1 MTTITIE
8 ENINIK
14 KYKFKN
20 ILDLNNYL
28 DNYLKKNFCVTELK
42 ELKDSKIT
50 LGIKKKMQE
59 TKKLNVSCFVDA

>member
-8 ENINIK
+8 ENIDIK

-28 DNYLKKNFCVTELK
+28 DNYLKKNFCATELM
-42 ELKDSKIT
+42 ELKDNKIT
-50 LGIKKKMQE
+50 IEMKKKMQE
-59 TKKLNVSCFVDA
+59 TKKLDTSNFVNA

>member
-28 DNYLKKNFCVTELK
+28 DNYLKKNFCVTELT
-42 ELKDSKIT
+42 ELKDNKIT
-50 LGIKKKMQE
+50 IEMKKRMQE
-59 TKKLNVSCFVDA
+59 TKKLDASNFMNA